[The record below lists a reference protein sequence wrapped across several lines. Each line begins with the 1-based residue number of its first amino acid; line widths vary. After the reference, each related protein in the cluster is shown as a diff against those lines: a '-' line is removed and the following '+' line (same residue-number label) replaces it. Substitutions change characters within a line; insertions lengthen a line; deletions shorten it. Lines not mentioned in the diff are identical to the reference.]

1 MATKQM
7 NVKSDGFNPNSLSV
21 NKNQDAVH
29 FVQSGPNAPST
40 VTLSSSALFGQTTC
54 TVDPS
59 TSGPN
64 IYAILTTAPDGDY
77 IVSLPASARATKD
90 SGTIN
95 VTG

>member
-7 NVKSDGFNPNSLSV
+7 NVKSDGFNPDTLSV
-21 NKNQDAVH
+21 NKNQDSVH
-29 FVQSGPNAPST
+29 FVQSGQGAPTT

-54 TVDPS
+54 TVDPN
-59 TSGPN
+59 TTGTN
-64 IYAILTTAPDGDY
+64 IYPVLATVTDGDY
-77 IVSLPASARATKD
+77 IVSLPPSPKLTKD